1 MAITMYQS
9 DRNFVTPAN
18 DASLYSALG
27 GDTSG
32 VLRRG
37 NMLKI
42 TTNGLTATV
51 DTGQVV
57 VLGRLVEVT
66 TPTQVTLPANSQG
79 QLCIAVDLSKTNDVT
94 GNAGDSD
101 YTVTVNQVY
110 LAAVTG
116 ALTQDDINNGGF
128 IYELPLGTFTS
139 TATTASVV
147 QNNPIINDSG
157 WNNLD
162 IGAVNAKLSSDG
174 ASYAQYRVRD
184 NVMYIRFRGVDVSGA
199 VNGNQMA
206 HVPWAYRPDVEIA
219 AAISNTESGT
229 LTTAIAYLNNTAT
242 LWVEAYGNKY
252 LTGSMSYPLP
262 MK

>member
-79 QLCIAVDLSKTNDVT
+79 QLCIVVDLSKTNDVT

-101 YTVTVNQVY
+101 YTVTINQVY
-110 LAAVTG
+110 IAAVTG

-128 IYELPLGTFTS
+128 IYELPLATFTS
-139 TATTASVV
+139 TATAASVV

-162 IGAVNAKLSSDG
+162 IGAVNAKLSNDG

-199 VNGNQMA
+199 ANGNQIA
-206 HVPWAYRPDVEIA
+206 RVPWAYRPDVEIA
-219 AAISNTESGT
+219 AAIANTEGGN
-229 LTTAIAYLNNTAT
+229 LTTAIAFLNNTAT
-242 LWVEAYGNKY
+242 LWVAAYGNKY

>member
-9 DRNFVTPAN
+9 DRNFITPAN

-66 TPTQVTLPANSQG
+66 TPTQITLPANSQG
-79 QLCIAVDLSKTNDVT
+79 QLCIVVDLSKTNDVT
-94 GNAGDSD
+94 GNVGDPG
-101 YTVTVNQVY
+101 YTVNVNQVY
-110 LAAVTG
+110 LSAVTG
-116 ALTQDDINNGGF
+116 SLTQDDINNGGF

-139 TATTASVV
+139 TATTATVS
-147 QNNPIINDSG
+147 QKNPMLNDSG
-157 WNNLD
+157 WLD
-162 IGAVNAKLSSDG
+162 LDTSRTGARLIDSNA
-174 ASYAQYRVRD
+174 YAQYRIRD
-184 NVMYIRFRGVDVSGA
+184 NVVFVRWSGVDVTNS
-199 VNGNQMA
+199 VNGNQVGY
-206 HVPWAYRPDVEIA
+206 VPSSIRPDVNIMA
-219 AAISNTESGT
+219 TCANTDSSGT
-229 LTTAIAYLNNTAT
+229 QVLRASINVGAV
-242 LWVEAYGNKY
+242 LWVDYQDNHRTNVSG
-252 LTGSMSYPLP
+252 MMFYPI
-262 MK
+262 

>member
-79 QLCIAVDLSKTNDVT
+79 QLCIVIDLSKTNSVS
-94 GNAGDSD
+94 GSAGDAS
-101 YTVTVNQVY
+101 YSVTVNQVY
-110 LAAVTG
+110 LATVTG

-139 TATTASVV
+139 TATTATVT
-147 QNNPIINDSG
+147 QKNPMLNDSG
-157 WNNLD
+157 WLNLD
-162 IGAVNAKLSSDG
+162 TSRTGARLIDSNA
-174 ASYAQYRVRD
+174 YAQYRIRD
-184 NVMYIRFRGVDVSGA
+184 NVVFVRWAGVDVTNS
-199 VNGNQMA
+199 VNGNQIGY
-206 HVPWAYRPDVEIA
+206 VPYSIGPDVD
-219 AAISNTESGT
+219 ISATCANSDSTGT
-229 LTTAIAYLNNTAT
+229 QVLMASINVGAV
-242 LWVEAYGNKY
+242 LWVDYQDNHRTNVHGM
-252 LTGSMSYPLP
+252 LSYPI
-262 MK
+262 